1 MANTK
6 YANQIQLSA
15 AFVTTNPAVVAIGDS
30 VEVAIGKLQDQNFAE
45 GEGTYISGWNA
56 ATNTPTLSNSTI
68 ETAGDWYNVTAAGTV
83 NFGAG
88 NITFALNDR
97 CYSNGT
103 TYQKGTPITSDIIL
117 ADGQLL
123 IGQTTGLGA
132 GKTMSG
138 QATITD
144 QGVLSLAFGSHLTA
158 GTFDGT
164 IKGGGVQYF
173 NTNINV
179 AITDMV
185 IGTPY
190 ILYNSHA
197 TDNKTITVTGA
208 GAAVIGGD
216 ALTSSL
222 VQTVNAGTGYT
233 LTLQNAT
240 TVMID

>member
-1 MANTK
+1 MNTK
-6 YANQIQLSA
+6 YANQIELSSS
-15 AFVTTNPAVVAIGDS
+15 FVTTNTAIAAIGDS
-30 VEVAIGKLQDQNFAE
+30 AEVAIGKLQAQNFAQ
-45 GEGTYISGWNA
+45 GEGTYISGWSA
-56 ATNTPTLSNSTI
+56 ATNTPALSNSTI
-68 ETAGDWYNVTAAGTV
+68 EAAGDWYNVTAAGTV
-83 NFGAG
+83 DFGAG
-88 NITFALNDR
+88 GITFALNDR

-103 TYQKGTPITSDIIL
+103 TYQKGAPIASDVIL

-185 IGTPY
+185 VGTPY
-190 ILYNSHA
+190 VLYNSHA
-197 TDNKTITVTGA
+197 STSRTITVTGA
-208 GAAVIGGD
+208 GAVVIGGD

-233 LTLQNAT
+233 LTLQNST

>member
-1 MANTK
+1 MNTK
-6 YANQIQLSA
+6 YANQTKLST
-15 AFVTTNPAVVAIGDS
+15 AFVTTNKTIVAIGDTT
-30 VEVAIGKLQDQNFAE
+30 EVAIGKLQAQNFAD
-45 GEGTYISGWNA
+45 GEGVYISGWNA

-83 NFGAG
+83 DFGAG
-88 NITFALNDR
+88 NITFAINDR

-103 TYQKGTPITSDIIL
+103 TYQKGNPIQSNVIL

-123 IGQTTGLGA
+123 IGQPSGIGS
-132 GKTMSG
+132 GMSMSG
-138 QATITD
+138 DATITNA
-144 QGVLSLAFGSHLTA
+144 GVLSLAFASHLTA

-164 IKGGGVQYF
+164 IHGSGVQYF

-185 IGTPY
+185 VGRPY

-197 TDNKTITVTGA
+197 SDQKTITVTGA
-208 GAAVIGGD
+208 SAAVIGGD

-240 TVMID
+240 TVLID